1 MKHVSII
8 GSGRFE
14 VRDTSPPVP
23 GPNDLLIAPLR
34 VGICATD
41 LELLDGSM
49 VYLRTGKTSLPLTP
63 GHEWVGRVVGLGRSV
78 VDFADGDIVVG
89 ECSVGC
95 GHCSVCLAGAYH
107 RCPNR
112 HETGIM
118 GLGGGLTQLMVFPS
132 TSAHAMPNGIGLE
145 DAALVEPTAVA
156 YRAILR
162 LAPPPG
168 SSVLVVG
175 GGTLGYLAAAV
186 LKNCFGIDVA
196 VVASRKANL
205 NRLRTIGVREPGEGE
220 RFNHILEAA
229 GTELAL
235 NTAFER
241 LGSGGR
247 LVVIGLTGLDKV
259 PVPVDNIVVG
269 DQEMIGSIGSPGV
282 WPEVLRIIASGAV
295 SPSALVTHTFALQ
308 NFDQAIELLSRR
320 DSTTG
325 KILIAPDVEWSTS
338 T

>member
-14 VRDTSPPVP
+14 VCDTSPPIP

-49 VYLRTGKTSLPLTP
+49 VYLRTGKTSFPLTP
-63 GHEWVGRVVGLGRSV
+63 GHEWVGRVVDLGRAV
-78 VDFADGDIVVG
+78 VDFAAGDIVVG

-95 GHCSVCLAGAYH
+95 GHCAICSAGAYH
-107 RCPNR
+107 RCLDR
-112 HETGIM
+112 RETGIM
-118 GLGGGLTQLMVFPS
+118 GLGGGLTELMTFPS
-132 TSAHAMPNGIGLE
+132 ASAHAVPSGIGLE

-162 LAPPPG
+162 LAPQNG
-168 SSVLVVG
+168 SSVLIVG

-186 LKNCFGIDVA
+186 LKNCFAMDVA
-196 VVASRKANL
+196 VAASRETSL
-205 NRLRTIGVREPGEGE
+205 NRLRAIGVREPGVGE
-220 RFNHILEAA
+220 HFTNILEAA

-235 NTAFER
+235 NSAFER
-241 LGSGGR
+241 LGPGGR
-247 LVVIGLTGLDKV
+247 LVLIGLTGLEAV
-259 PVPVDNIVVG
+259 PMPVDNIVVG
-269 DQEMIGSIGSPGV
+269 DQEIIGSIGSPGV

-295 SPSALVTHTFALQ
+295 SPSALVTHTFSLQ
-308 NFDQAIELLSRR
+308 NFDQAIELLSQR

-325 KILIAPDVEWSTS
+325 KILIAPNAE
-338 T
+338 